1 MAEERLIDDDK
12 DRKYKI
18 RKNEDGEEELVLD
31 TDTAR
36 EEPEEEVSFE
46 VPEFEEDDEEAA
58 VMTPEQLAERE
69 RRRAEEEL
77 KRAEELE
84 IIAEH
89 ARSLI
94 EEGKF
99 EDAGFVLQK
108 AEECDKAE
116 IFALKLRATTLDF
129 TDFSKTDE
137 GAEAVDGFKKYADV
151 NAKDKLLPFVSVL
164 KEKEREKKAEVE
176 ALTSENE
183 EKKSERR
190 VAFTKKRNVSLG
202 LFAATVVPLIVFA
215 ALAIYFSTV
224 MYAEKDGS
232 NITLFIIFVSLAGA
246 FFLAT
251 VFTAKSLW
259 KNVNNLKLNER
270 NSSTRLGRRLEESK
284 AEAKLI
290 GDILEILVDDIS

>member
-84 IIAEH
+84 KIAEH

-108 AEECDKAE
+108 PRNATKPK
-116 IFALKLRATTLDF
+116 FLR
-129 TDFSKTDE
+129 
-137 GAEAVDGFKKYADV
+137 
-151 NAKDKLLPFVSVL
+151 
-164 KEKEREKKAEVE
+164 
-176 ALTSENE
+176 
-183 EKKSERR
+183 
-190 VAFTKKRNVSLG
+190 
-202 LFAATVVPLIVFA
+202 
-215 ALAIYFSTV
+215 
-224 MYAEKDGS
+224 
-232 NITLFIIFVSLAGA
+232 
-246 FFLAT
+246 
-251 VFTAKSLW
+251 
-259 KNVNNLKLNER
+259 
-270 NSSTRLGRRLEESK
+270 
-284 AEAKLI
+284 
-290 GDILEILVDDIS
+290 